1 MPEPRVVITKEAEG
15 GAIGG
20 GLAVIQGTAT
30 RQAKLPAAANAR
42 AVGITGFAADA
53 AGNQMAVV
61 VLGQAKA
68 VASAAISAGAAVDT
82 AGTTGKLRTA
92 PTPGAGVNA
101 NIIGYALSAAAA
113 DGDKFDL
120 LVVPSTIRG

>member
-20 GLAVIQGTAT
+20 GLAVVQGTAA

-53 AGNQMAVV
+53 AGDQMAVV

-68 VASAAISAGAAVDT
+68 VAGGVVSSGAAVQVGGTNGRLT
-82 AGTTGKLRTA
+82 AAA
-92 PTPGAGVNA
+92 PAIGANA
-101 NIIGYALSAAAA
+101 NIIGHALSAASA
-113 DGDKFDL
+113 DGDEFDVL
-120 LVVPSTIRG
+120 IVPSTLQGA